1 MKHCVR
7 KLKKQINNI
16 CCACYVDVDEALP
29 EKVKKQINSI
39 CFACYVDVDEALP
52 EKVKKT
58 NKQYMLCMLCGCR

>member
-7 KLKKQINNI
+7 KL
-16 CCACYVDVDEALP
+16 
-29 EKVKKQINSI
+29 KKQINSI
-39 CFACYVDVDEALP
+39 CFACYVDVDEALR